1 MGREQRDTERE
12 TERDTEGQREIDG
25 QKDRERQM
33 DRETGRDRE
42 RDKDRETERPI
53 SPFPILP
60 LKASQMQREA
70 AFHIRRG
77 AHLSPRL
84 RWQDLRASLDGVREG
99 QACSLLVFDPG
110 ELSGET
116 LRVSGTG
123 GWEGADEE
131 RVVWG
136 LSSGPGGHPVLRVLT
151 SDLRQCRQPL
161 SAQRRSLQLRD
172 GR

>member
-1 MGREQRDTERE
+1 MDRERE
-12 TERDTEGQREIDG
+12 TDGQR
-25 QKDRERQM
+25 DRERQM

-77 AHLSPRL
+77 AHPSPRL

-99 QACSLLVFDPG
+99 QACSLHVFDPG

-116 LRVSGTG
+116 LRVSGSG
-123 GWEGADEE
+123 GWEGADVE